1 MNIFK
6 ISEELQSIF
15 DTLEENGGELTKEL
29 EDKLAITKE
38 DFRNKVESYA
48 NVIKSF
54 DYDVKACDEEIKRLQ
69 AYKKSKQATSS
80 RLKNIVI
87 WAIEQFGDTSKTGSK
102 FIDLGTSK
110 LSVRNSEVVKV
121 NEERYEDEV
130 SSMDELLRGLAFTNE
145 LSFNSIKDILNLKE
159 DNLKGIVANI
169 SVDVPLTDICQKDG
183 DKFIKSI
190 FEYGRQFKFKPNINK
205 IELKDTLKS
214 DPDAYPGL
222 ATLEINKTLTIK

>member
-1 MNIFK
+1 
-6 ISEELQSIF
+6 
-15 DTLEENGGELTKEL
+15 
-29 EDKLAITKE
+29 
-38 DFRNKVESYA
+38 
-48 NVIKSF
+48 
-54 DYDVKACDEEIKRLQ
+54 
-69 AYKKSKQATSS
+69 
-80 RLKNIVI
+80 
-87 WAIEQFGDTSKTGSK
+87 
-102 FIDLGTSK
+102 
-110 LSVRNSEVVKV
+110 
-121 NEERYEDEV
+121 
-130 SSMDELLRGLAFTNE
+130 MDELLRGLAFTNE